1 MELALAVL
9 AVVSLLMT
17 LGMGTVTWRLLR
29 DERSRSEA
37 RIAALVAALDGDRVA
52 PPSPAVPGPTPGDV
66 RAAGWPAQAAGLA
79 AAAGIVLAVVLVAMI
94 GLREAGGEGPAS
106 ASSAP
111 AVTSPIEL
119 LALGH
124 EPAGAVLAIR
134 GSVRVADASESGPL
148 AVLATALDTAGATVA
163 SRRVDLPSLAPGAES
178 PFTVEV
184 PAAGVARYRI
194 SFLRGDAPVPH
205 VDRRATAR
213 AGVAVTDPLDAA
225 GGAS

>member
-1 MELALAVL
+1 MELTLAVL

-17 LGMGTVTWRLLR
+17 LGMGAVTWRLLR

-37 RIAALVAALDGDRVA
+37 RIAALVAVIDGDRVA
-52 PPSPAVPGPTPGDV
+52 PPSPASAGPTPGDA

-79 AAAGIVLAVVLVAMI
+79 AAACIVLAVVLVAMI

-106 ASSAP
+106 ASSAT

-119 LALGH
+119 LALEH

-134 GSVRVADASESGPL
+134 GSVRVADASVPGPL

-178 PFTVEV
+178 PFAVEV

-205 VDRRATAR
+205 VDRRAAAR
-213 AGVAVTDPLDAA
+213 AGGAVTDALDTA